1 MNKSNKNTNRGSIGI
16 TIVMLV
22 FGFLMSV
29 SMAYHKSVQT
39 ETLIQNISDQSDRA
53 MDAAFSGVNYAMA
66 LLQSHKEIFKSDQ
79 NKVLICNSD
88 TSDEKYTSNWIIA
101 TDAYKL
107 YLDEDRE
114 STKKTYPPYR
124 FKVACNTNSYFKDSE
139 GQKVLIKSY
148 GEYIKYEGTTIVASY
163 GAQIMAECLISKT
176 TRTIKLERYRR
187 MQVQVENDN
196 SFYSFSRDFNKDKEE
211 K

>member
-101 TDAYKL
+101 TDSYKL

-139 GQKVLIKSY
+139 ENQKVLIKSY

-187 MQVQVENDN
+187 MQVQVENNDN
-196 SFYSFSRDFNKDKEE
+196 SFYSFSRDFNQDK
-211 K
+211 